1 MKDSEARPADAIAV
15 LKADHR
21 QVQDRFTEFQSTN
34 SLMREEALA
43 FEICDAI
50 RMHAEI
56 DENIFY
62 PAFLEATHEEY
73 KHQEAMQD
81 HQAMRD
87 LMNEIDHAGPTE
99 DMFFAKVH
107 VLCEMFEHH
116 VKEEEKVRGIFFE
129 AQHSP
134 LDLDALGSTIQ
145 ARKSQLME
153 QVAAAAA
160 ERLA

>member
-1 MKDSEARPADAIAV
+1 MNDADGRTADAIAV

-34 SLMREEALA
+34 SMMREAALA

-50 RMHAEI
+50 RMHAEL

-62 PAFLEATHEEY
+62 PAFLEATHEDY
-73 KHQEAMQD
+73 KHQEAMQE

-87 LMNEIDHAGPTE
+87 LMDEIDHAGPTE

-107 VLCEMFEHH
+107 VLCEMFAHH
-116 VKEEEKVRGIFFE
+116 VKEEEKVHGIFFE

-145 ARKSQLME
+145 ARKSQLLE
-153 QVAAAAA
+153 AAAVAAAD
-160 ERLA
+160 RLA

>member
-1 MKDSEARPADAIAV
+1 
-15 LKADHR
+15 
-21 QVQDRFTEFQSTN
+21 
-34 SLMREEALA
+34 MREEALA

-56 DENIFY
+56 DEDIFY

-107 VLCEMFEHH
+107 VLCEMFAHH
-116 VKEEEKVRGIFFE
+116 VKRSKKKPAAFSSKRSI
-129 AQHSP
+129 SP
-134 LDLDALGSTIQ
+134 LDLDALEAPTIQ
-145 ARKSQLME
+145 ARKAQLM
-153 QVAAAAA
+153 AA
-160 ERLA
+160 ERRGR